1 MERNVF
7 ASACA
12 VRFRRGR
19 RDPCFIPWRTFAARD
34 RAGEMTVENPG
45 AEDTPVD
52 MEKLKAS
59 LSCPLCN
66 DMYRFPVTV
75 VSAHSTI
82 SGTPPPIRPP
92 RPRSRPDLPPPA

>member
-1 MERNVF
+1 
-7 ASACA
+7 
-12 VRFRRGR
+12 
-19 RDPCFIPWRTFAARD
+19 
-34 RAGEMTVENPG
+34 MTVENPG

-82 SGTPPPIRPP
+82 SGG
-92 RPRSRPDLPPPA
+92 RPRQSAPPAPEIASRPSTTRLTSSPLFARLSDGVPAHVLPRV